1 MLTIKEA
8 FEDYKNVVFD
18 TTTIGLSFWSHFLDH
33 SIDLYFD
40 KYPEKKND
48 WLNKSVF
55 SVFDINPNIGNGY
68 SKRHEII
75 HEVLANELGNHKVE
89 LFEWMMNLS
98 LLKIYNA
105 LEILILRS
113 IQIKYFPTLNDPLLG
128 RKEMKEITS
137 EIKNYLKIKSV
148 NADTN
153 NNRYLIKYIELN
165 SSDFTNFIKF
175 SVRIDKKTNWEGFF
189 EMVSILRNVVAHN
202 NMLVTKNTL
211 NEIKTHGKDIFEQY
225 FDLRKTIS
233 GSTILSPKQDL
244 GVFSNFI
251 NLFNEFGLNTVKF
264 IFEENDL
271 QFLGLD

>member
-1 MLTIKEA
+1 MLTVKEA

-18 TTTIGLSFWSHFLDH
+18 TTTIGLSFWSRFLDY
-33 SIDLYFD
+33 SIELYFD
-40 KYPEKKND
+40 KHPEKKNG
-48 WLNKSVF
+48 WLRKSVF
-55 SVFDINPNIGNGY
+55 SVFDINPNIRNGY
-68 SKRHEII
+68 SKQHDII
-75 HEVLANELGNHKVE
+75 HEILANELGNHKVE

-105 LEILILRS
+105 LEILLLRS
-113 IQIKYFPTLNDPLLG
+113 IQLKYFPALKDPLLG
-128 RKEMKEITS
+128 RKEMNEIGR

-165 SSDFTNFIKF
+165 SNDFINFIKF
-175 SVRIDKKTNWEGFF
+175 PVRIDKKTNWEDFF

-202 NMLVTKNTL
+202 NMLVTNNTL
-211 NEIKTHGKDIFEQY
+211 NEIKSCGKDIFEQY
-225 FDLRKTIS
+225 FDLRKTVS
-233 GSTILSPKQDL
+233 GSIILSPKQDL
-244 GVFSNFI
+244 GTFSNFI
-251 NLFNEFGLNTVKF
+251 NLFNEFGLNAVKF